1 MEELIRNLR
10 AELRSA
16 WRYRW
21 HALGVAWVI
30 CLLGWLSVYLTPDTF
45 EARARFYLDTSSAIE
60 PFVRELSVGVD
71 VNQQVDL
78 VRQVVLGR
86 DALLNVARETDLSI
100 KAQTPTEL
108 EALLENLR
116 ADITLTGGTPSRA
129 NPREIDRNF
138 EIAYRDTNRER
149 AVKVVQIV
157 LDSFIED
164 TLKVRSKGYQS
175 AQQFL
180 ERQVRQQEQRLA
192 EAEQKLAD
200 FKRRNLGNLPTEQGS
215 YVTSIQA
222 QMSELQNLRSQQRM
236 LQSRRAQLSAQLE
249 SERQYVPSS
258 SVPSTPGASSTTG
271 SNELDA
277 LILQTQA
284 RLEELLRVY
293 TPKHPEVIALEENL
307 AQLRAQRREQLAKM
321 GITDIPERG
330 SLVANP
336 AYEQIRLQ
344 RNQVDVDL
352 AAVNGQIADRSARI
366 QEMQSRMQTMPEV
379 EAELA
384 QLTRDYDVLRE
395 RYAGLLQQ
403 LETAKLSDA
412 VGQTDAVDFSIL
424 NPPTALA
431 APVAPPRL
439 LLLIGVLVLG
449 LGGGGAVAFVM
460 SRLNPVFD
468 SLTSLESVTG
478 LPVLG
483 AVSATWLDRHRLQ
496 RKMELTRVG
505 MAGAALMVLF
515 VAVLAARD
523 VGSRFLHTLVS

>member
-1 MEELIRNLR
+1 MEEMVKRLR

-21 HALGVAWVI
+21 HALGVAWTV
-30 CLLGWLSVYLTPDTF
+30 CLLGWVAVYLTPDTY

-60 PFVRELSVGVD
+60 PFVRGLSVGMD
-71 VNQQVDL
+71 VNQQVTL

-86 DALLNVARETDLSI
+86 DALLNVARETDLAI
-100 KAQTPTEL
+100 EATTPNAL
-108 EALLENLR
+108 EALLESLR
-116 ADITLTGGTPSRA
+116 ANIILIGGTPSRA
-129 NPREIDRNF
+129 DPREIERNF

-149 AVKVVQIV
+149 AIKVVQVV

-164 TLKVRSKGYQS
+164 TLKIRSKGYQS
-175 AQQFL
+175 AQDFL
-180 ERQVRQQEQRLA
+180 DKQVQQQERRLA

-200 FKRRNLGNLPTEQGS
+200 FKRKNLGNLPTEQGS
-215 YVTSIQA
+215 YVSSIQV

-236 LQSRRAQLSAQLE
+236 LQARRAQLTAQLA
-249 SERQYVPSS
+249 SEKQYVPSS
-258 SVPSTPGASSTTG
+258 SVPSTPGVSSATG

-321 GITDIPERG
+321 GVTDMPERG

-336 AYEQIRLQ
+336 VYEQIRLQ

-366 QEMQSRMQTMPEV
+366 ENMQSRMETMPEV

-395 RYAGLLQQ
+395 RYAALLQQ

-424 NPPTALA
+424 NPPTALP

-439 LLLIGVLVLG
+439 LLLIGVLALG
-449 LGGGGAVAFVM
+449 LGAGGAVAFLM

-496 RKMELTRVG
+496 RRLELTRVA
-505 MAGAALMVLF
+505 MAGAALVALF
-515 VAVLAARD
+515 VVVLGARN
-523 VGSRFLHTLVS
+523 VGSRFLHNLVG